1 MTARRPYTLP
11 DLDPRREPEQDNAM
25 PPRAEEFGLWC
36 AMTDRPFRLIK
47 LALDDSGQP
56 EWAIEAHPGTEQAAV
71 IYATGTIDEAQALAV
86 AYGFLAGVE
95 WSEAAL
101 APALEPED
109 GEDWPDEAEALA
121 LALSVP
127 LVLPPPLM
135 DGELLTAEV
144 IPGEEPVFDFQ
155 ALAAANEADAE
166 AEVVDMA
173 GPVTEES
180 VTEESEAAPV
190 ADDAGED
197 DSDADAVGPA
207 DATADEDAAGNVSEA
222 PVHADPQLDDAFAD
236 EDAEADPLDDIL
248 DEDLD
253 DADADDAVEA
263 EAVDEN
269 EADDVAAA
277 DEGAADEGAGED
289 EAAEDGAGDDE
300 PESWDDTEQDAGY
313 VLPALALLAT
323 SEAEDD
329 PALDEGVLADKTRKL
344 ETVLRNFR
352 VRGEI
357 MEVRRG
363 PLVTLFEL
371 EPVPGTKSSTVIN
384 LADDIARSMSAIT
397 ARIAVVPGRSVIGI
411 ELPNESRAT
420 VYLREILAS
429 PAYTQAHH
437 RLPLALGKNIGGE
450 PVVVDLTRMP
460 HLLIAGT
467 TGSGKSVGI
476 NAMILSLLYRLP
488 PEQCRLIM
496 VDPKMLEL
504 SVYDEIPHLL
514 TPVVTDPNKAVAA
527 LKWVVREM
535 ESRYRSMSLLG
546 VRNIEGYNGRVAEL
560 AERGEQVT
568 RRVQVGYDKAKQE
581 PIFEEQIVDLE
592 HLPYIVVVVDEMADL
607 MLVAG
612 KEIETLIQRLAQMAR
627 AAGIHLIMATQR
639 PSVDVITGTIKANFP
654 TRISFQVT
662 SRIDSRTIL
671 GEAGAEQLLGQGD
684 MLFMAAG
691 GRITRVHGPFVSDRE
706 VEEVVEH
713 LRGQGRPDY
722 VYSVTEEDD
731 GDGPVEGLPSDDV
744 TPEGEDDGD
753 IFAQAVSL
761 ILREDKVSVSFI
773 QRHLQIGYNRA
784 ARLVERMESEGMI
797 SPPDHVGRRQI
808 LVNARNYF
816 AERRQQS

>member
-121 LALSVP
+121 LALSMP

-135 DGELLTAEV
+135 EGELLTAEV

-166 AEVVDMA
+166 AEAVDMA
-173 GPVTEES
+173 GPVADTLDD
-180 VTEESEAAPV
+180 
-190 ADDAGED
+190 DDAD
-197 DSDADAVGPA
+197 TDAVEPA
-207 DATADEDAAGNVSEA
+207 EDMADEDTAVEHAAEDVSEA
-222 PVHADPQLDDAFAD
+222 PVDADPAFDDASAD
-236 EDAEADPLDDIL
+236 EEADPLDDIV
-248 DEDLD
+248 DDDLD
-253 DADADDAVEA
+253 DADALAA
-263 EAVDEN
+263 EAADED
-269 EADDVAAA
+269 EAAA
-277 DEGAADEGAGED
+277 DEEAGEAG
-289 EAAEDGAGDDE
+289 AAEDGAGDE
-300 PESWDDTEQDAGY
+300 PESWDDAGQDAGY

-744 TPEGEDDGD
+744 AAEGEDDGD

>member
-47 LALDDSGQP
+47 VALDESGQP
-56 EWAIEAHPGTEQAAV
+56 EWAIEAHPGTEQAAI
-71 IYATGTIDEAQALAV
+71 IYATGTVDEAQALAV

-109 GEDWPDEAEALA
+109 AEDWPDEAEALA

-127 LVLPPPLM
+127 LILPPPLM
-135 DGELLTAEV
+135 DGELLTAEI

-155 ALAAANEADAE
+155 ALAEANAA
-166 AEVVDMA
+166 
-173 GPVTEES
+173 
-180 VTEESEAAPV
+180 
-190 ADDAGED
+190 DAGED
-197 DSDADAVGPA
+197 VPDIEAA
-207 DATADEDAAGNVSEA
+207 AAGEPMAEDPSVPEA
-222 PVHADPQLDDAFAD
+222 EPVVDDA
-236 EDAEADPLDDIL
+236 
-248 DEDLD
+248 
-253 DADADDAVEA
+253 
-263 EAVDEN
+263 
-269 EADDVAAA
+269 
-277 DEGAADEGAGED
+277 D
-289 EAAEDGAGDDE
+289 EAAEEDVPDPVEADMAVDAGMAEDDGPERGGDAMDEDLVDDVLDDDMPDDDFVDEDTSDEDMADEDMADEATPAGDEDE
-300 PESWDDTEQDAGY
+300 DDVLSGPGSMPAEDGPADETPAWEDVEEDPGY

-744 TPEGEDDGD
+744 TAEGEDDGD

-784 ARLVERMESEGMI
+784 ARLVERMEAEGMV

-816 AERRQQS
+816 ADRRQQS

>member
-121 LALSVP
+121 LALSTP

-135 DGELLTAEV
+135 EGELLTAEV

-166 AEVVDMA
+166 AEAVDMA
-173 GPVTEES
+173 GPVAEEP
-180 VTEESEAAPV
+180 VAEEPVAEESEAAPV
-190 ADDAGED
+190 ADALDED
-197 DSDADAVGPA
+197 DADTDAVEPA
-207 DATADEDAAGNVSEA
+207 GDMADEDTAVEDAAEDVSEA
-222 PVHADPQLDDAFAD
+222 PVDADPAFDDASAD
-236 EDAEADPLDDIL
+236 EEADPLDDIV
-248 DEDLD
+248 DDDLD
-253 DADADDAVEA
+253 DADADDAFEA
-263 EAVDEN
+263 EAADED

-277 DEGAADEGAGED
+277 GEEAGED
-289 EAAEDGAGDDE
+289 GVAEDE
-300 PESWDDTEQDAGY
+300 PESWDDAGQDAGY

-744 TPEGEDDGD
+744 AAEGEDDGD